1 MFMPASISWI
11 NPGRIIRIKLEGDVT
26 DSDLV
31 SFRPQLKAALD
42 KSSTRLDYVL
52 DVSQLTSFPE
62 TVLRFILNK
71 QGTLRSPKTGR
82 IAVIGVSP
90 QQRLVLES
98 AALALRL
105 AIAYVETERD
115 ALAFIAEA

>member
-1 MFMPASISWI
+1 MPASISWI
-11 NPGRIIRIKLEGDVT
+11 NPGRILRIKLEGDISE
-26 DSDLV
+26 SDLAALR
-31 SFRPQLKAALD
+31 SQIKATLD
-42 KSSTRLDYVL
+42 KSSARVDYVL
-52 DVSQLTSFPE
+52 NVAHLTAFPE

-71 QGTLRSPKTGR
+71 QGMLRSSKTGR
-82 IAVIGVSP
+82 MAVVGANP

-105 AIAYVETERD
+105 SIAYVDTERD

>member
-1 MFMPASISWI
+1 MPASVSWI
-11 NPGRIIRIKLEGDVT
+11 NPGRILRIKLEGDVT
-26 DSDLV
+26 ENDLIAL
-31 SFRPQLKAALD
+31 RPQIKAALD
-42 KSSTRLDYVL
+42 KSRVRLDYVL
-52 DVSQLTSFPE
+52 DVAHLTAFPE

-71 QGTLRSPKTGR
+71 QGMLRSPKTGR
-82 IAVIGVSP
+82 MAVVGADP
-90 QQRLVLES
+90 QQRLLLGS

>member
-1 MFMPASISWI
+1 MPASISWI

-26 DSDLV
+26 ESDLV

-71 QGTLRSPKTGR
+71 QGMLRSPKTGR
-82 IAVIGVSP
+82 IAVIGAAP
-90 QQRLVLES
+90 EQRLVLES

-105 AIAYVETERD
+105 AIAYVDTERD